1 MRMKMKI
8 NRLIFLISAVF
19 FLIICTGCIQNVNV
33 NLTDVSLRL
42 STFKVSQTNDLILRY
57 STEPLDT
64 SKIYVETRVY
74 KGDEWGNNYSV
85 IGYNPFSNYFDEYL
99 EDNKDCIEEDS
110 IQVPEDKGLLA
121 INYIGKKAV
130 SGDERIKFRIKETG
144 KYIVSVVI
152 FSNDTKYLPSKV
164 VHQDKTF
171 EVK

>member
-85 IGYNPFSNYFDEYL
+85 IGYNPFSNYFD
-99 EDNKDCIEEDS
+99 
-110 IQVPEDKGLLA
+110 
-121 INYIGKKAV
+121 
-130 SGDERIKFRIKETG
+130 
-144 KYIVSVVI
+144 
-152 FSNDTKYLPSKV
+152 
-164 VHQDKTF
+164 
-171 EVK
+171 